1 MYDLKINFMAAMVSV
16 IECFIDLQHTPL

>member
-1 MYDLKINFMAAMVSV
+1 MYHLKIDFMAAMVSV